1 MTSIDPEAQNA
12 TSSYSREYLLE
23 YNGNSLLAIAIL
35 FIILVST
42 CVGLRFYARR
52 LGRVKWGVDDILI
65 IPGTFFCLAVCI
77 CALGKSRLYM
87 INECLCLTSLLAQ
100 LQIGG
105 VGHHQAFVAATAPDE
120 LPRRAKFLLVTP
132 LMYLAAVLFPK
143 LAILAIYLRIF
154 ISRPYRVACWV
165 LGAFLIINWFTFTVA
180 AFMMCSPLE
189 YLWNKKIIGGQ
200 CFDINLFYRMS
211 AFPNIA
217 TDVIMLALP
226 LPVVW
231 KLQASQNVKIGL
243 TITFATGSM
252 YGSVWY

>member
-1 MTSIDPEAQNA
+1 MSNIDPRAQNVTA
-12 TSSYSREYLLE
+12 SLSREYLLE
-23 YNGNSLLAIAIL
+23 YNGDSLLAITIL
-35 FIILVST
+35 VIVLVST
-42 CVGLRFYARR
+42 CVVLRFYARR
-52 LGRVKWGVDDILI
+52 LGRVKWGVDDTLI
-65 IPGTFFCLAVCI
+65 IPGTVFCLAVCT
-77 CALGKSRLYM
+77 CALSKFHLHTTNQYLRLT
-87 INECLCLTSLLAQ
+87 CFPAQ
-100 LQIGG
+100 LQVGG
-105 VGHHQAFVAATAPDE
+105 VGYHQAFVAATAPDD

-180 AFMMCSPLE
+180 AFFMCSPLE
-189 YLWNKKIIGGQ
+189 YLWNKRIIGGR
-200 CFDINLFYRMS
+200 CFDINLFYRLS

-217 TDVIMLALP
+217 TDVIMLVLP

-231 KLQASQNVKIGL
+231 KLQTSQNVKIGL

-252 YGSVWY
+252 